1 MFDAWEPWAV
11 AILLLATLAALIR
24 SVVGPEVVLLGALTV
39 LSGLGLFS
47 DRLPDPGALVAGF
60 GSEGLVTVAALFVVA
75 AGLTQTGATYR
86 LTGPLLGRPRTTVGA
101 MARLTLPVTVLS
113 GFMNNT
119 PVVAM
124 LLPVVRDWG
133 RRCGVAP
140 SKLLIPLSYAAV
152 LGGTCTLI
160 GTSTNLVVADL
171 LRQSGP
177 DAPRLGLFSLAW
189 VGAPAAL
196 VGLVYMLTIGRRLLP
211 DRASVL
217 AQGDD
222 VRQYTVQMQV
232 DVGSPLAGQSIEK
245 AGLRR
250 LPGLYLLE
258 IDRGGEVLPA
268 VGPEQVLHAGDVLVF
283 VGVVDSVV
291 DLRNLR
297 GLSPA
302 TNQIGKIDGSALQ
315 RSLVEAVVSPA
326 CPLVGR
332 SIREGR
338 FRTAYNAAVIA
349 VARDGQ
355 RINQKLGDVVLRA
368 GDTLLLETQPGF
380 AERQRNR
387 RDFFL
392 VSQLEGA
399 TPTRHSRAPLAIGV
413 FAVLVLAMG
422 LGLMNPITAAL
433 WGAALMWLTR
443 CVTGVEARRSLDGQ
457 VLIVIG
463 ASIGLGQAVL
473 SSGLA
478 QGVAAGILAM
488 VGNNPLLA
496 LAAVYI
502 ITNVS
507 TEVMSNNAAA
517 VLMFP
522 ITIATAA
529 TLGVDA
535 TPFAVVVMM
544 AASAAFA
551 SPIGYQTHLMVYGPG
566 GYRFSDYVKIG
577 VPLNVIVFTVTML
590 VTPWAFPFDA

>member
-11 AILLLATLAALIR
+11 AVVLAATLLALVRAVA
-24 SVVGPEVVLLGALTV
+24 SPDVLLVGALT
-39 LSGLGLFS
+39 LLAGLGLFS
-47 DRLPDPGALVAGF
+47 ERLPDPASLVAGF
-60 GSEGLVTVAALFVVA
+60 GSEGLITVAALFVVA

-86 LTGPLLGRPRTTVGA
+86 LTATVLGRPKSTA
-101 MARLTLPVTVLS
+101 EAIARLTIPVTTLS

-124 LLPVVRDWG
+124 LLPVVRSWA
-133 RRCGVAP
+133 RRCGVSP
-140 SKLLIPLSYAAV
+140 SKLLIPLSYAAI

-160 GTSTNLVVADL
+160 GTSTNLIVADL

-189 VGAPAAL
+189 VGLPAAVL
-196 VGLVYMLTIGRRLLP
+196 GVIYLLTLGRKLLP
-211 DRASVL
+211 DRPSVL
-217 AQGDD
+217 AEGDD
-222 VRQYTVQMQV
+222 VRRYTVQMQV
-232 DVGSPLAGQSIEK
+232 DPGSPLAGKSIEQ

-258 IDRGGEVLPA
+258 IDRLGEVLAA
-268 VGPEQVLHAGDVLVF
+268 VGPEQVLHVGDILVF

-302 TNQIGKIDGSALQ
+302 TDEVAKIDGSSVRAQ
-315 RSLVEAVVSPA
+315 LVEAVVSPA

-338 FRTAYNAAVIA
+338 FRTYYNAAVIA

-355 RINQKLGDVVLRA
+355 RLKRKLGDVVLRA

-380 AERQRNR
+380 ADQQRNR

-392 VSQLEGA
+392 VSQLDGA
-399 TPTRHSRAPLAIGV
+399 TPTRHAKAPLAIAV
-413 FAVLVLAMG
+413 FALLVIAMG
-422 LGLMNPITAAL
+422 FGWVHPIVAAL

-443 CVTGVEARRSLDGQ
+443 CVTGAEARRSLDGQ

-463 ASIGLGQAVL
+463 AAIGLGQAVL
-473 SSGLA
+473 QSGLA
-478 QGVAAGILAM
+478 GGVSSGILGL
-488 VGNNPLLA
+488 VGDHPLLA
-496 LAAVYI
+496 LAAIYLL
-502 ITNVS
+502 TNLF
-507 TEVMSNNAAA
+507 TELVTNNAAA

-522 ITIATAA
+522 IAGATAA

-535 TPFAVVVMM
+535 TPFAVAVMM

-551 SPIGYQTHLMVYGPG
+551 TPIGYQTNLMVLGPG
-566 GYRFSDYVKIG
+566 GYRFTDYVKVGI
-577 VPLNVIVFTVTML
+577 PLNVIVFAVTMA
-590 VTPWAFPFDA
+590 VTPWAFPFVP

>member
-1 MFDAWEPWAV
+1 MFDAWETWAV
-11 AILLLATLAALIR
+11 AGVLLATLVALVR
-24 SVVGPEVVLLGALTV
+24 SWAGPDILLVGALT
-39 LSGLGLFS
+39 LLAGLGLFS
-47 DRLPDPGALVAGF
+47 DLLPAPGTLVAGF
-60 GSEGLVTVAALFVVA
+60 GSEGLITVAALFVVA
-75 AGLTQTGATYR
+75 AGLTQTGASYR
-86 LTGPLLGRPRTTVGA
+86 LTGALLGRPRTTLA
-101 MARLTLPVTVLS
+101 ATARLTLPVTTLS
-113 GFMNNT
+113 AFMNNT

-124 LLPVVRDWG
+124 LLPVVRSWA

-140 SKLLIPLSYAAV
+140 SKLLIPLSYAAI

-160 GTSTNLVVADL
+160 GTSTNLIVADL
-171 LRQSGP
+171 LRQSGA

-189 VGAPAAL
+189 VGLPAAVIGVIYL
-196 VGLVYMLTIGRRLLP
+196 LTLGRKLLP

-217 AQGDD
+217 AEGDD
-222 VRQYTVQMQV
+222 VRQYTVQMRV
-232 DVGSPLAGQSIEK
+232 DAGSPLSGQSIEQ

-258 IDRGGEVLPA
+258 IDRDGELLPA
-268 VGPEQVLHAGDVLVF
+268 VGPEQVLRSGDVLVF

-302 TNQIGKIDGSALQ
+302 TDQVGKIDGSAVQ
-315 RSLVEAVVSPA
+315 RQLVEAVVSSA

-355 RINQKLGDVVLRA
+355 RLDAKLGDVVLRA

-392 VSQLEGA
+392 VSQLDGA
-399 TPTRHSRAPLAIGV
+399 TPTRHGRAPLAIGV
-413 FAVLVLAMG
+413 FAVVVVAMG
-422 LGLMNPITAAL
+422 FGWVTPIVAAL

-443 CVTGVEARRSLDGQ
+443 CVTGSEARRSLDGQ

-463 ASIGLGQAVL
+463 AAIGLGQAVL

-478 QGVAAGILAM
+478 HDVAAGILGL
-488 VGNNPLLA
+488 VGENPLLA
-496 LAAVYI
+496 LAAIYLLTNLFTEL
-502 ITNVS
+502 IT
-507 TEVMSNNAAA
+507 NNAAA

-522 ITIATAA
+522 IAAATAT

-535 TPFAVVVMM
+535 TPFAVAVMM

-551 SPIGYQTHLMVYGPG
+551 TPIGYQTNLMVFGPG
-566 GYRFSDYVKIG
+566 GYRFVDYVKVGI
-577 VPLNVIVFTVTML
+577 PLNVLVFAVTMA
-590 VTPWAFPFDA
+590 VTPWAFPFHG